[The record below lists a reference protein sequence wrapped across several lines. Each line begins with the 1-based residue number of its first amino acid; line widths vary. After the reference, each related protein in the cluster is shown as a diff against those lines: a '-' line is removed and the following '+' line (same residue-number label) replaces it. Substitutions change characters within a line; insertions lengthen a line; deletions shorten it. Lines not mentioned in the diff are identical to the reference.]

1 MKDCLIFKG
10 MVRALFIKTK
20 FIQSVE
26 GCDKKKR
33 HTKPSSYCT
42 RNTHT
47 RLAKHKSILKR
58 TNCVTSL
65 KIEGYSPTIM
75 QDYLVELKFDM

>member
-26 GCDKKKR
+26 GCDKKR
-33 HTKPSSYCT
+33 YTKPYSSYCT

-47 RLAKHKSILKR
+47 CLAKHKSRLKR
-58 TNCVTSL
+58 TSCVTSL
-65 KIEGYSPTIM
+65 KIEGYSPTIT
-75 QDYLVELKFDM
+75 QDYLVELKFDL